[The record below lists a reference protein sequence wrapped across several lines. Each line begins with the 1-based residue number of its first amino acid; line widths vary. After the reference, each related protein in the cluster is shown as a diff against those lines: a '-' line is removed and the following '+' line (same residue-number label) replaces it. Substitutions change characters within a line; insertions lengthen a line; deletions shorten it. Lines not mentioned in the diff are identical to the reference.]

1 MSVIASHHDFE
12 QTPSPEVM
20 KMLLEKMCAGG
31 ADIVKLAVMP
41 QNYKDVLNLLDV
53 TAQFREEN
61 TDTPVITMSMGS
73 LGGIS
78 RISGETFGSCVTFGA
93 ARKAECAGTV
103 RHERTQT
110 DAGYDSCQQ
119 PDTIELLK
127 KE

>member
-1 MSVIASHHDFE
+1 MGVSVIASHHDFE

-61 TDTPVITMSMGS
+61 PDTPVITMSMASAGS
-73 LGGIS
+73 VGRRSAPASHSARTKS
-78 RISGETFGSCVTFGA
+78 R
-93 ARKAECAGTV
+93 V
-103 RHERTQT
+103 RR
-110 DAGYDSCQQ
+110 DSS
-119 PDTIELLK
+119 P
-127 KE
+127 

>member
-1 MSVIASHHDFE
+1 MGVSVIASHHDFE

-61 TDTPVITMSMGS
+61 
-73 LGGIS
+73 
-78 RISGETFGSCVTFGA
+78 
-93 ARKAECAGTV
+93 
-103 RHERTQT
+103 
-110 DAGYDSCQQ
+110 
-119 PDTIELLK
+119 PDTAPASHSARTK
-127 KE
+127 SRVRRDSSP